1 MFRLENITN
10 QIFFSFQTFFTV
22 FIKLQKCC
30 KKYFLSPTT
39 KSSLNF
45 ENNFYS
51 VYKDIKR
58 LKGGG
63 YANGDGLSVDLL
75 SLSLSQKKN
84 K

>member
-58 LKGGG
+58 LKREDTRTGMV
-63 YANGDGLSVDLL
+63 YQWIFFLFLCR
-75 SLSLSQKKN
+75 KK
-84 K
+84 KK